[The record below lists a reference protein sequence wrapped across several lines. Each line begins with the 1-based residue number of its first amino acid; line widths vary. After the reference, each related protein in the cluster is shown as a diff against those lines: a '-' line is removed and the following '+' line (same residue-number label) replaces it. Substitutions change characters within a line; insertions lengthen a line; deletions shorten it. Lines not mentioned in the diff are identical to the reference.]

1 MNMKYRSKIL
11 KFPKE
16 LAVGEFIINNEGVF
30 FRDVRD
36 DDEEERI
43 LICSPLLVNAVTRNK
58 DGNDWGKLL
67 VFADPEGQEKQYHMA
82 SSKNQNVIISDLVHR
97 GLVLSSHSR
106 SRNLL
111 AQYLRSTPSRNMML
125 SSSMP
130 GWVKNSFVLPYA
142 SFGTDEV
149 VYSGDPNTGF
159 GTKGNWKTNVGKLCS
174 GNSRLVFAASVS
186 FAAPLMRVLG
196 IEGGGFHFRGLSSK
210 GKTTALQVAASVCGK
225 VATSPGEDSYLL
237 NWKSTSNSFE
247 EVAQAHNDCVMV
259 IDELGQADAKTVG
272 DICYMLA
279 NGQGKARMGHAKRSW
294 RVMFITSGEISLAE
308 HMAKA
313 GVETMIGQEVRL
325 LEIATDCSEHGL
337 FENIQSSKTPAE
349 FSNRIKAATA
359 THFGTPLQKFLA
371 HLTTNTEASES
382 RCRAYMDSF
391 LKAVMP
397 QNASGVVPRAAL
409 RFALVAAAG
418 EMATELRL
426 TGWRKGEALKAAK
439 KCFASW
445 MEHRKT
451 FDPVAKA
458 VDRVQKF
465 ILENNA
471 RFEVVGGSVRLNGS
485 KVGYQKKG
493 KFLILP
499 DVFRDSLCAG
509 TNPESVADAL
519 ERAGYLNTSGPNRKK
534 KQERI
539 HGQLGYFYSVP
550 DSILKAE

>member
-1 MNMKYRSKIL
+1 MKYHPKIL
-11 KFPKE
+11 KLNKE
-16 LAVGEFIINNEGVF
+16 IAVGEFIINKEGVF
-30 FRDVRD
+30 YRDVRD
-36 DDEEERI
+36 DVEERI
-43 LICSPLLVNAVTRNK
+43 LVCSPLLVNAITRNK

-82 SSKNQNVIISDLVHR
+82 SSKSQNVVISDLVHR

-106 SRNLL
+106 SRGLL
-111 AQYLRSTPSRNMML
+111 AQYLRSTPSQTMML

-130 GWVKNSFVLPYA
+130 GWVKKSFVLPYG
-142 SFGTDEV
+142 SFGPDQV
-149 VYSGDPNTGF
+149 VFSGDPNIGF
-159 GTKGNWKTNVGKLCS
+159 GKQGNWKTNVGKLCS
-174 GNSRLVFAASVS
+174 GNSRLIFAASVA
-186 FAAPLMRVLG
+186 FAAPLMRVVG

-237 NWKSTSNSFE
+237 NWKSTANSFE

-294 RVMFITSGEISLAE
+294 RVAFITSGEISLAE

-325 LEIATDCSEHGL
+325 LEIATDCTDQGL
-337 FENIQSSKTPAE
+337 FENIHSSKTPAE

-359 THFGTPLQKFLA
+359 NHFGVPFQKFLGR
-371 HLTTNTEASES
+371 LTSNTEAIES
-382 RCRAYMDSF
+382 SCRAYMDSF

-397 QNASGVVPRAAL
+397 QPVAGVVPRAAL

-418 EMATELRL
+418 EIATELKL
-426 TGWRKGEALKAAK
+426 TGWKKGEAFKAAR

-451 FDPVAKA
+451 FDPVAMA
-458 VDRVQKF
+458 VDRVQRF
-465 ILENNA
+465 ISENNS
-471 RFEVVGGSVRLNGS
+471 RFEVVGGGVHLNGS
-485 KVGYQKKG
+485 KFGYQKKG

-499 DVFRDSLCAG
+499 DVFRDFVCVG
-509 TNPESVADAL
+509 TNPDGVADAL

-539 HGQLGYFYSVP
+539 DGQLGYFYSVP